1 MIITPILLN
10 TAALILSLKVDIDR
24 SDKIS
29 DLSILLLVIWL
40 LESVL
45 SKFYG
50 IFYQNNIVLY
60 NFLTHLLIAINFY
73 IFREGKLFKFYLLP
87 IIWLISILVINLI
100 YFDDGLFIKSYLVG
114 LLLLSIYILKYFK
127 ILIFDKY
134 FDSYY
139 KDYKIYLGIG
149 IIIFLSCS
157 FPMLYFWFSLT
168 VSGGAKGIFMKL
180 LQTGNILLSFG
191 YLIAAIVYFIWKPLP
206 K

>member
-10 TAALILSLKVDIDR
+10 TIALMLSLKVDIDR

-60 NFLTHLLIAINFY
+60 NLLTHLLIAIYFY
-73 IFREGKLFKFYLLP
+73 IFRAGKLFEFYLLP
-87 IIWLISILVINLI
+87 ILWLISISIVNLI
-100 YFDDGLFIKSYLVG
+100 YFNDGLLIKSYLVG
-114 LLLLSIYILKYFK
+114 LLLLSIYVLNYFR
-127 ILIFDKY
+127 ILIFERY
-134 FDSYY
+134 FYTYY

-191 YLIAAIVYFIWKPLP
+191 YLIASIVYFVWTPQQK
-206 K
+206 

>member
-10 TAALILSLKVDIDR
+10 TIALLLSLKVDIDR
-24 SDKIS
+24 SEKIS
-29 DLSILLLVIWL
+29 DLSLLLLAIWL

-50 IFYQNNIVLY
+50 IFYQNNIVFY
-60 NFLTHLLIAINFY
+60 NFLTHILVAINFY
-73 IFREGKLFKFYLLP
+73 IFRSGKLFKFYLLP
-87 IIWLISILVINLI
+87 IIWLISIPLINLI

-114 LLLLSIYILKYFK
+114 LIFLSIYVLNYFR
-127 ILIFDKY
+127 ILIFERY
-134 FDSYY
+134 FDTYY
-139 KDYKIYLGIG
+139 RDYKIYLGIG

-180 LQTGNILLSFG
+180 LQTGNIFLSFG
-191 YLIAAIVYFIWKPLP
+191 YLAAAIVYFIWKPLL